1 MRKRKKKFLRD
12 LQALFQK
19 LNIRVFLMIAVI
31 LILCGGL
38 VYRLFG
44 LQIVRGDEFLTSF
57 QLRLKREVTIPG
69 TRGNIYDRNGQ
80 LLAYNELA
88 YSVVIRDVFDNG
100 SKKND
105 AINDVI
111 LRTIDI
117 IESHGGEVT
126 DDFGISCEYG
136 NFLFRR
142 SGSQHLRFLADV
154 YGYLSIDEL
163 TYAERTSTPD
173 EVMAY
178 LAKQYG
184 IKPEE
189 LESPLK
195 QLQLTT
201 VRWLL
206 SLNSYQKY
214 VASPIAFDVD
224 EETVVAIMENSGT
237 LQGVTIEED
246 TVRRYP
252 DSVYF
257 SQILG
262 YTGRVSTEEL
272 ETLTQED
279 PTYEATDIVGK
290 AGIEASF
297 ESELHGKKG
306 SRTIYVDNL
315 GRVLGVEGEVSP
327 QTGNDVYLSI
337 DKDLTMAAYDILEKK
352 LSEILL
358 AKIRP
363 VREMEITENT
373 SSSSLI
379 IPIYEVY
386 FSVFNNNVVS
396 LSHMAGNEA
405 GETERAVHAA
415 MEEYRQQVLNEL
427 GAEIRERQTP
437 YEELPKEYKIYE
449 TGYIDTLE
457 ERGILVRDLEDAQD
471 PVYIDWHKNETISMT
486 QFLTHA
492 IEEGWVDV
500 TALGMPGAY
509 SDTAQVLEAVI
520 RDQEAFLL
528 TDKEFEKKV
537 LHYMILQDLVSGNQV
552 CRILMEQQL
561 VTVPT
566 AEREQFESGVIGSYE
581 FMRNRI
587 RELDLTPAQLNLDPY
602 SGSMVITDPGSGQ
615 VLALVSYPSFDN
627 NRLSGSV
634 DSDYYDQLRED
645 LSGPLYNYA
654 TLQETAPGSTFK
666 MVSATAGLQEG
677 VITTDEMI
685 DCTGIFHKLGD
696 PAPKCWVYPAAHR
709 NLTVQGAIHNSCNV
723 FFYELGYRLGQ
734 EQTAPA
740 EESADT
746 ETTTQETEEE
756 AATAE
761 TESEGRT
768 QKSAVYNSDTGVAIL
783 GKYARMYGLGDKTGI
798 EIEEAA
804 PQISTEDA
812 VRSAIG
818 QGNHNFTTVSL
829 ARYVAT
835 VANRGECLNLTLLD
849 HVSDSSGIV
858 LREAE
863 PSVKNVIEM
872 DPVCWTALQEGMR
885 EVVKDKLYFMN
896 FPVEVAGKTG
906 TAQQT
911 NTRPN
916 HALFVCFAPYDAPE
930 VAVATRIA
938 NGYTSDYAANITKS
952 VLEYYFG
959 LATKEELLASETIFD
974 TGRTAQ
980 TD

>member
-1 MRKRKKKFLRD
+1 MRKRKKLLRD

-31 LILCGGL
+31 LILSGGL

-44 LQIVRGDEFLTSF
+44 LQIVRGDEFLSSF
-57 QLRLKREVTIPG
+57 QLRIRREVTVPAA
-69 TRGNIYDRNGQ
+69 RGNIYDRNGE

-100 SKKND
+100 SGKNA

-136 NFLFRR
+136 SFLFRR
-142 SGSQHLRFLADV
+142 SGRQHLRFLADV
-154 YGYLSIDEL
+154 YGHLSTDEL
-163 TYAERTSTPD
+163 TYAERSSTPD

-184 IKPEE
+184 IETEE
-189 LESPLK
+189 LASPEK
-195 QLQLTT
+195 QLQLTII
-201 VRWLL
+201 RWLL

-214 VASPIAFDVD
+214 IASPIAFDVD
-224 EETVVAIMENSGT
+224 AETVATIMENSGT

-252 DSVYF
+252 DSKYF

-272 ETLTQED
+272 QSLTEED
-279 PTYEATDIVGK
+279 PSYEATDIVGK

-297 ESELHGKKG
+297 EAELHGKKG

-327 QTGNDVYLSI
+327 QTGNDVYLSV

-405 GETERAVHAA
+405 GETERTVHAA
-415 MEEYRQQVLNEL
+415 MEEYRRQVLSEL

-437 YEELPKEYKIYE
+437 YEQLPKEYKIYE

-457 ERGILVRDLEDAQD
+457 ERGILVKDLEDTQD

-492 IEEGWVDV
+492 VEEGWVDV
-500 TALGMPGAY
+500 TALGIARSY
-509 SDTAQVLEAVI
+509 SDTAEVLEAMI

-528 TDKEFEKKV
+528 TDKGFEKKV

-587 RELDLTPAQLNLDPY
+587 KELDLTPAQLNLDPY
-602 SGSMVITDPGSGQ
+602 SGSMVITDPSSGQ
-615 VLALVSYPSFDN
+615 VLALVSYPSYDN
-627 NRLSGSV
+627 NRMSGSV

-666 MVSATAGLQEG
+666 MVSATAALQEG
-677 VITTDEMI
+677 VITLDEKI
-685 DCTGIFHKLGD
+685 DCTGVFHKLGD
-696 PAPKCWVYPAAHR
+696 PAPRCWVYPAAHR
-709 NLTVQGAIHNSCNV
+709 NLDVQGAIRNSCNV
-723 FFYELGYRLGQ
+723 FFYEVGYRLGQ
-734 EQTAPA
+734 TQVMQPEEDAADEDPAQEGTAA
-740 EESADT
+740 G
-746 ETTTQETEEE
+746 EE
-756 AATAE
+756 ADADPEAQARPAGT
-761 TESEGRT
+761 
-768 QKSAVYNSDTGVAIL
+768 VYSSDTGVALL
-783 GKYARMYGLGDKTGI
+783 GKYAKMYGLGDKTGI

-804 PQISTEDA
+804 PQISFEDS

-818 QGNHNFTTVSL
+818 QGNHNYTTVSL

-835 VANRGECLNLTLLD
+835 VANRGVCRNLTLLD
-849 HVSDSSGIV
+849 HISDSSGIV
-858 LREAE
+858 LTEAE
-863 PSVKNVIEM
+863 PEVKNTIDM
-872 DPVCWTALQEGMR
+872 DPARWNALQEGMH

-896 FPVEVAGKTG
+896 FPIEVAGKTG

-916 HALFVCFAPYDAPE
+916 HALFVCFAPYDTPE
-930 VAVATRIA
+930 IAVATRIA
-938 NGYTSDYAANITKS
+938 NGYTSDYAASITKS

-959 LATKEELLASETIFD
+959 LATKEELLAGETIVD
-974 TGRTAQ
+974 TGRTGQ

>member
-379 IPIYEVY
+379 IPIYEV
-386 FSVFNNNVVS
+386 
-396 LSHMAGNEA
+396 
-405 GETERAVHAA
+405 
-415 MEEYRQQVLNEL
+415 
-427 GAEIRERQTP
+427 
-437 YEELPKEYKIYE
+437 
-449 TGYIDTLE
+449 
-457 ERGILVRDLEDAQD
+457 
-471 PVYIDWHKNETISMT
+471 
-486 QFLTHA
+486 
-492 IEEGWVDV
+492 
-500 TALGMPGAY
+500 
-509 SDTAQVLEAVI
+509 
-520 RDQEAFLL
+520 
-528 TDKEFEKKV
+528 
-537 LHYMILQDLVSGNQV
+537 
-552 CRILMEQQL
+552 
-561 VTVPT
+561 
-566 AEREQFESGVIGSYE
+566 
-581 FMRNRI
+581 
-587 RELDLTPAQLNLDPY
+587 
-602 SGSMVITDPGSGQ
+602 
-615 VLALVSYPSFDN
+615 
-627 NRLSGSV
+627 
-634 DSDYYDQLRED
+634 
-645 LSGPLYNYA
+645 
-654 TLQETAPGSTFK
+654 
-666 MVSATAGLQEG
+666 
-677 VITTDEMI
+677 
-685 DCTGIFHKLGD
+685 
-696 PAPKCWVYPAAHR
+696 
-709 NLTVQGAIHNSCNV
+709 
-723 FFYELGYRLGQ
+723 
-734 EQTAPA
+734 
-740 EESADT
+740 
-746 ETTTQETEEE
+746 
-756 AATAE
+756 
-761 TESEGRT
+761 
-768 QKSAVYNSDTGVAIL
+768 
-783 GKYARMYGLGDKTGI
+783 
-798 EIEEAA
+798 
-804 PQISTEDA
+804 
-812 VRSAIG
+812 
-818 QGNHNFTTVSL
+818 
-829 ARYVAT
+829 
-835 VANRGECLNLTLLD
+835 
-849 HVSDSSGIV
+849 
-858 LREAE
+858 
-863 PSVKNVIEM
+863 
-872 DPVCWTALQEGMR
+872 
-885 EVVKDKLYFMN
+885 
-896 FPVEVAGKTG
+896 
-906 TAQQT
+906 
-911 NTRPN
+911 
-916 HALFVCFAPYDAPE
+916 
-930 VAVATRIA
+930 
-938 NGYTSDYAANITKS
+938 
-952 VLEYYFG
+952 
-959 LATKEELLASETIFD
+959 
-974 TGRTAQ
+974 
-980 TD
+980 